1 MTKSQFMD
9 TSAPTAD
16 DFLTR
21 SLTATVVDT
30 RGGITAAFAEEVKFI
45 KDNSPNPERA
55 DAWADKV
62 LKTEEAP
69 KTAPTVRRTTPGSGM
84 KG

>member
-1 MTKSQFMD
+1 MD
-9 TSAPTAD
+9 TGAPTAN

-21 SLTATVVDT
+21 SLTAVAVDT
-30 RGGITAAFAEEVKFI
+30 RHGITTAFAEEVKFI
-45 KDNSPNPERA
+45 KDNSPNQERA
-55 DAWADKV
+55 GVWADKV

-69 KTAPTVRRTTPGSGM
+69 KAASAVRRAPPGSGM

>member
-1 MTKSQFMD
+1 MTTKSQFLD
-9 TSAPTAD
+9 TQTD

-30 RGGITAAFAEEVKFI
+30 RHGVTEAFAQEVKYI
-45 KDNSPNPERA
+45 KDNSPNAERA
-55 DAWADKV
+55 GAWADKI
-62 LKTEEAP
+62 LKTDDSKPKANVAP
-69 KTAPTVRRTTPGSGM
+69 RRTTPGSGM